1 MDNRVILFVLAS
13 HVADGS
19 LLAQPFSTNR
29 KYQRLQ
35 YVKDL
40 YSEHFDILD
49 FVQLLEDNRSIVD
62 VLWLWMK
69 PEGMILYS

>member
-1 MDNRVILFVLAS
+1 MMDIRDILLVLAS

-29 KYQRLQ
+29 KYPSNQHLS

-40 YSEHFDILD
+40 YSERFDILD

-62 VLWLWMK
+62 VL
-69 PEGMILYS
+69 